1 MFPLLYLYKQCIR
14 CTQNT
19 TTMSFI
25 NVVILCLYIYK
36 HVLLCNFIEMM
47 SCKDLCV
54 ELLFSIVCG
63 CTSDGLKFTPVHD
76 SDHSLL
82 HAFQDTM

>member
-19 TTMSFI
+19 TIKVSLMLPFFVYTYT
-25 NVVILCLYIYK
+25 N
-36 HVLLCNFIEMM
+36 VLLCNFIEMM

-63 CTSDGLKFTPVHD
+63 CTSDGLKFTHVHD
-76 SDHSLL
+76 SVHSLL